1 MPTIF
6 SRLLG
11 SLLPLALSGAA
22 LAGEVQVAVAANF
35 SAPMQA
41 LAAQFAQASG
51 HQALLSFGSTG
62 KFYAQI
68 SNGAPFDILL
78 SADRS
83 TPATLISDG
92 SAVPGSQFTYASGR
106 LVLWSAQ
113 PGWVDDQGAVLE
125 RGEFAHLAISNPAT
139 APYGAAALEV
149 LRGLGLEQRLK
160 NRLVQGDSI
169 TQAYQFVASGNAE
182 LGFIALSQVY
192 LDGRITR
199 GSAWQV
205 PAERHA
211 PLQQDAVLL
220 TRGQA
225 NPAALALLEHL
236 RSAPAKALIARYGY
250 GVD

>member
-1 MPTIF
+1 
-6 SRLLG
+6 
-11 SLLPLALSGAA
+11 
-22 LAGEVQVAVAANF
+22 
-35 SAPMQA
+35 
-41 LAAQFAQASG
+41 
-51 HQALLSFGSTG
+51 
-62 KFYAQI
+62 
-68 SNGAPFDILL
+68 
-78 SADRS
+78 
-83 TPATLISDG
+83 
-92 SAVPGSQFTYASGR
+92 
-106 LVLWSAQ
+106 
-113 PGWVDDQGAVLE
+113 
-125 RGEFAHLAISNPAT
+125 
-139 APYGAAALEV
+139 
-149 LRGLGLEQRLK
+149 
-160 NRLVQGDSI
+160 VQGDSI